1 MRLRHNFK
9 SRIAAAMAAVMV
21 FSMAAP
27 ALPVYAATAT
37 ITFDTGDGPG
47 VTYGGYTSN
56 TFSGEVGTLL
66 RDVPGFAG
74 IPLVHSNGTPAA
86 AGDSDARPAFPN
98 FTGVSYP
105 GYNFGGWYDASD
117 PLKYVEPSLPIAM
130 PSDSKT
136 YAPKWIPSGVAQ
148 NFDYTVMHY
157 RMLDGS
163 SAELPATDSGTFYQ
177 ANYIAF
183 NPNGNPWVSPTQ
195 KAMGD
200 TVTAV
205 PLALTAVP
213 GYKVGSVIVKNNKKR
228 KFGVRGSDRHHD
240 QGADH
245 GYQEC
250 GAGGF
255 RDTADHC
262 GLCL

>member
-74 IPLVHSNGTPAA
+74 IPLVHSDGTPAA

-98 FTGVSYP
+98 FTGV
-105 GYNFGGWYDASD
+105 A
-117 PLKYVEPSLPIAM
+117 
-130 PSDSKT
+130 
-136 YAPKWIPSGVAQ
+136 
-148 NFDYTVMHY
+148 
-157 RMLDGS
+157 
-163 SAELPATDSGTFYQ
+163 
-177 ANYIAF
+177 
-183 NPNGNPWVSPTQ
+183 
-195 KAMGD
+195 
-200 TVTAV
+200 
-205 PLALTAVP
+205 
-213 GYKVGSVIVKNNKKR
+213 
-228 KFGVRGSDRHHD
+228 
-240 QGADH
+240 
-245 GYQEC
+245 C
-250 GAGGF
+250 F
-255 RDTADHC
+255 RSFEVC
-262 GLCL
+262 